1 MANTLDD
8 FKRIV
13 TRTFVNVEIH
23 NSVTELI
30 NNILC
35 LGDTHGDNLAAKI
48 LNVDDET
55 IPYEMR
61 MVTDWEAQCRHLIE
75 DSDDDIDLGKIC
87 ENCDIPFDD
96 IVSSSDWEL
105 EDEDVICNNLR
116 IEALPTIKHRLLS
129 AIKEHNVPWKQVFGS
144 FELYEDD
151 CREVFEYWSVSSTAR
166 ECLEKVGA
174 FVVQTCGMKVWCRT
188 TTGQAVYM
196 DSCVQQAALEMYQMG
211 YLRVNFENLKMLEV
225 FEDIKNTVLADCP
238 EVFQPNC

>member
-13 TRTFVNVEIH
+13 SQTFVGAEIH

-30 NNILC
+30 NNILG
-35 LGDTHGDNLAAKI
+35 LDGTHDASLAAKI
-48 LNVDDET
+48 LNVDESV
-55 IPYEMR
+55 IYEMR

-75 DSDDDIDLGKIC
+75 DADDDIALGKIC
-87 ENCDIPFDD
+87 DNCDIPFDD

-105 EDEDVICNNLR
+105 EDENAICNYLR
-116 IEALPTIKHRLLS
+116 KESLPTIKHRLLS

-151 CREVFEYWSVSSTAR
+151 CREVFEYWAVSATSR
-166 ECLEKVGA
+166 EFLEKAGEL
-174 FVVQTCGMKVWCRT
+174 VVRTCGMNVWCRT
-188 TTGQAVYM
+188 TTGQALSM
-196 DSCVQQAALEMYQMG
+196 DSCVQQAALEMYQTG
-211 YLRVNFENLKMLEV
+211 FLSVNFENLKMLEV
-225 FEDIKNTVLADCP
+225 FEDIKNTAIADCP